1 MRYSAENYAQAF
13 LAAVEGKPLA
23 EQQLI
28 MRRFLAAVKKFGDA
42 GNLNKILAALELAV
56 TKERG
61 GREVV
66 MESAREV
73 PSPLRKELE
82 AKFTSEDLVRERTNP
97 SLIAGIRILIDGEWM
112 VDASLKRRLEKLFST
127 DI

>member
-1 MRYSAENYAQAF
+1 MRYSPDNYAKAF
-13 LAAVEGKPLA
+13 LAAIANKAPE
-23 EQQLI
+23 EQQSAI
-28 MRRFLAAVKKFGDA
+28 RRFLAAVKKFGDA
-42 GNLNKILAALELAV
+42 GNLNKILAALELAI

-73 PSPLRKELE
+73 LPQLRKELE
-82 AKFTSEDLVRERTNP
+82 AKFKPEDLIRERTNP
-97 SLIAGIRILIDGEWM
+97 TLIAGIRILIDGEWM
-112 VDASLKRRLEKLFST
+112 VDVSLKRRLEKLFST